1 MFIYCKVTFVNDQLC
16 GLPYG
21 ANWELSFTVELLR
34 KTQQWGWKSHP
45 LTQSYIWITWGK
57 GRVVVTSNHNGS
69 GGRAGA
75 LVTTVMKALYN
86 YRGPRNF
93 VNGLGQDN

>member
-1 MFIYCKVTFVNDQLC
+1 MFIYCKVNFVNDQLC
-16 GLPYG
+16 VLPYG
-21 ANWELSFTVELLR
+21 ANRELSFPVALLR

-45 LTQSYIWITWGK
+45 LTQSDIFITSGK